1 MTKHKPRTFRIG
13 SFTHK
18 LAMLAVG
25 ESMLHDVPD
34 RQAFNRK
41 RDHAKLALKV
51 PSMAA
56 MRFEYS
62 LYHCSDLSKPAT
74 NCLIMRITRLE
85 DQASPKEPHHETP

>member
-1 MTKHKPRTFRIG
+1 MGKHTNPRAIRTFRIG

-18 LAMLAVG
+18 LAMMAVG
-25 ESMLHDVPD
+25 ESLLHDVPD
-34 RQAFNRK
+34 RMAFNRK

-56 MRFEYS
+56 MCFDYV
-62 LYHCSDLSKPAT
+62 LYHCSDLTKPAA

-85 DQASPKEPHHETP
+85 DAPTEKP